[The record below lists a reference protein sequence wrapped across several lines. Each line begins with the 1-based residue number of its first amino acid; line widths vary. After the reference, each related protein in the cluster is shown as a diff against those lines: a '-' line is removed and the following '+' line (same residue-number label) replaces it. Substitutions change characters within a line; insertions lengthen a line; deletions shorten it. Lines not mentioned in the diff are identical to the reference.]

1 MPDCFLSAGCREC
14 EPFLSNLG
22 QRNETWVLGEGALCS
37 HLSLHSISWYRESE
51 ARWLKTE
58 IKWAAKWKD
67 VPCPQDHW
75 GNKVC
80 LPGIAGSC
88 GSPGTGVLSCYRRL
102 SRARVLRQAGWQ
114 PGWAGQMPG
123 LGEEEEM

>member
-1 MPDCFLSAGCREC
+1 M
-14 EPFLSNLG
+14 
-22 QRNETWVLGEGALCS
+22 LGEGALCS

-88 GSPGTGVLSCYRRL
+88 GSPEQEFSAV
-102 SRARVLRQAGWQ
+102 AGDS
-114 PGWAGQMPG
+114 PG
-123 LGEEEEM
+123 LGCSDRQGGSLDGLGRCQVWVKNRRCDQEAVG